1 MPCSFCCRHHNAEP
15 TCSWGAVAAVEC
27 CSHSQAVGRMT
38 ADVTEPTRRMASTC
52 ACVSPRRSTMVGAA
66 SDAALPLPEPCAESF
81 SDAVWGVAASAR
93 VLPPA
98 DGGGDGAL
106 EPDL

>member
-1 MPCSFCCRHHNAEP
+1 
-15 TCSWGAVAAVEC
+15 
-27 CSHSQAVGRMT
+27 MT
-38 ADVTEPTRRMASTC
+38 AGATQPTRRMASTC
-52 ACVSPRRSTMVGAA
+52 ACVSPSRSTMFGAA

-93 VLPPA
+93 ALPPVEGA
-98 DGGGDGAL
+98 GDGAL